1 MKYSKWLDKH
11 IQDLKNKTIVVTG
24 ANSGLGFECCRAL
37 LYKKANIIMACRNLE
52 KANIAK
58 DILINEFP
66 NSNIEV
72 YQLDISSFISI
83 HNFVNNINLNNID
96 VLINNAGIYHQKKD
110 SKTKDK
116 IELTIGTNYFGM
128 FYLNK
133 LIEEKIKDRQI
144 KIINVTSL
152 TAKYSRLDLNDLGLE
167 KVKNRNSLYAKSKL
181 AISSYTLAKQQEN
194 TNMKYYLTH
203 PGISATN
210 IINNFPK
217 WFKILGNAFMK
228 IVFHSPEKAC
238 LSLLAPLSNLEGNNF
253 GPRVLQINGYPKKIK
268 YPKKIRKLSKD
279 IIEKSNHYLQSI
291 NSNFN

>member
-1 MKYSKWLDKH
+1 MKYSKWIDKH
-11 IQDLKNKTIVVTG
+11 IQDLSDKTIIVTG

-66 NSNIEV
+66 KSNIEV

-133 LIEEKIKDRQI
+133 LIEEKIKDKKI

-152 TAKYSRLDLNDLGLE
+152 TAKYSKLDLNDLGLE

-194 TNMKYYLTH
+194 TNIKYYLTH

-217 WFKILGNAFMK
+217 WFKAIGNTFMK
-228 IVFHSPEKAC
+228 LVFHLPEKAC

-268 YPKKIRKLSKD
+268 YSKKTIKLSKD
-279 IIEKSNHYLQSI
+279 IIEKSNQYLQSI

>member
-11 IQDLKNKTIVVTG
+11 IQDLKNNTIVVTG

-96 VLINNAGIYHQKKD
+96 VLINNAGIYHQNKD
-110 SKTKDK
+110 SKTKDN
-116 IELTIGTNYFGM
+116 IELTIGNNYFGM

-133 LIEEKIKDRQI
+133 LIEEKIKDKKI

-152 TAKYSRLDLNDLGLE
+152 TAKYSKLDLNDLGLE
-167 KVKNRNSLYAKSKL
+167 KVNNRNSLYAKSKL

-194 TNMKYYLTH
+194 TNIKYYLTH

-268 YPKKIRKLSKD
+268 YSKKIRKLSKD
-279 IIEKSNHYLQSI
+279 IIEKSNQYLQSI

>member
-11 IQDLKNKTIVVTG
+11 IPNLENKNIIVTG
-24 ANSGLGFECCRAL
+24 ANSGLGYECCCAL
-37 LYKKANIIMACRNLE
+37 LYKKATIIMACRNKE
-52 KANIAK
+52 RANKARENLLK
-58 DILINEFP
+58 EFP
-66 NSNIEV
+66 NSNLYIKELDLSSFDSIEKFV
-72 YQLDISSFISI
+72 NSLDI
-83 HNFVNNINLNNID
+83 NID
-96 VLINNAGIYHQKKD
+96 VLINNAGVYHPKKG
-110 SKTKDK
+110 SKTKEGID
-116 IELTIGTNYFGM
+116 LTIGTNYFGM

-133 LIEEKIKDRQI
+133 LIEEKTKDKKI

-152 TAKYSRLDLNDLGLE
+152 TAKYSKLDLNDLGLE
-167 KVKNRNSLYAKSKL
+167 KVNNRNSLYAKSKL

-194 TNMKYYLTH
+194 TNIKYYLTH

-238 LSLLAPLSNLEGNNF
+238 LSLLAPLSNIEGNYF

-268 YPKKIRKLSKD
+268 YSKKTRKLSKD
-279 IIEKSNHYLQSI
+279 IIEKSNQYLQSI

>member
-1 MKYSKWLDKH
+1 MKYSKWIDKH
-11 IQDLKNKTIVVTG
+11 IQDLRDKTIIVTG
-24 ANSGLGFECCRAL
+24 ANSGLGFQCCRTL

-52 KANIAK
+52 KANKAK
-58 DILINEFP
+58 DILISEFP
-66 NSNIEV
+66 KSNIEV
-72 YQLDISSFISI
+72 HQLDISSFNSI
-83 HNFVNNINLNNID
+83 HNFVNNINLNNIY
-96 VLINNAGIYHQKKD
+96 VLINNAGIYHQKKED
-110 SKTKDK
+110 KTIDN

-133 LIEEKIKDRQI
+133 LIEEKIKDKKI

-152 TAKYSRLDLNDLGLE
+152 TAKYSKLDLNDLGLE
-167 KVKNRNSLYAKSKL
+167 KVNNRNSLYAKSKL

-194 TNMKYYLTH
+194 TNIKYYLTH

-268 YPKKIRKLSKD
+268 YSKKTRKLSKD
-279 IIEKSNHYLQSI
+279 IIEKSNQYLQSI

>member
-1 MKYSKWLDKH
+1 MKYSKWIDKH
-11 IQDLKNKTIVVTG
+11 IQDLRDKTIIVTG

-217 WFKILGNAFMK
+217 WFKILGNVFMK

-268 YPKKIRKLSKD
+268 YSKKTRKLSKD
-279 IIEKSNHYLQSI
+279 IIEKSNQYLQSI

>member
-217 WFKILGNAFMK
+217 WFKILGNVFMK

-268 YPKKIRKLSKD
+268 YSKKTRKLSKD
-279 IIEKSNHYLQSI
+279 IIEKSNQYLQSI